1 MWLVSDWLSFAGV
14 SVPALLLVETNSV
27 PTNRKRAEADAS
39 CLRYTCVLTE
49 LALGQFGRIK
59 VLRFCTFSPL
69 KPLESRRDSW
79 SLCSK
84 CRCSHKAIWKWYKMH
99 DKWPHGTIRKNK
111 SLCLADLLSDGA
123 IEIKLSLK
131 RARAEKQEF
140 KQCRPYFKKLWIL

>member
-1 MWLVSDWLSFAGV
+1 MSIVIRWFLCVVFLYRCLHPMWLVSDWLSFAGV

-59 VLRFCTFSPL
+59 VLRFCTFSPS
-69 KPLESRRDSW
+69 KPLESSSDSW
-79 SLCSK
+79 SLCSQ

-99 DKWPHGTIRKNK
+99 DKWPHGTIRPNK
-111 SLCLADLLSDGA
+111 SLYLS
-123 IEIKLSLK
+123 
-131 RARAEKQEF
+131 
-140 KQCRPYFKKLWIL
+140 CRPAQRWSDRN

>member
-1 MWLVSDWLSFAGV
+1 MSIVIRWFLCVVFLYRCLHPMWLVSDWLSFAGV

-69 KPLESRRDSW
+69 KPLESSSDSW

-84 CRCSHKAIWKWYKMH
+84 CGCSRKAIWKWYKMH
-99 DKWPHGTIRKNK
+99 DKWPHGTIRK
-111 SLCLADLLSDGA
+111 
-123 IEIKLSLK
+123 KLIFVS
-131 RARAEKQEF
+131 
-140 KQCRPYFKKLWIL
+140 CRPAQRWSDRN